1 MPTRTTH
8 SVRCV
13 LDWPATPAAAPAV
26 AKVVQD
32 RLGHATAV
40 FTLDRYSHVAAGMQH
55 LKRRGVDRIELEV
68 DSENNAARELYL
80 KLGFRKD
87 RETVWFEKQLA
98 KG

>member
-1 MPTRTTH
+1 MTGVHPDYRG
-8 SVRCV
+8 R
-13 LDWPATPAAAPAV
+13 
-26 AKVVQD
+26 
-32 RLGHATAV
+32 RLGRAV
-40 FTLDRYSHVAAGMQH
+40 VAAGMQH
-55 LKRRGVDRIELEV
+55 LKRGRVDRIELEV